1 MKMKQV
7 SKSIKEMQLA
17 LSNADS
23 KKGMLDW
30 KLTKAQAAI
39 ELYLYNFDREYFV
52 HVVVANRHNKTVAQQ
67 QKQNRAMDYIS
78 HWSIRYLEKELML
91 AKEITDLEDRRE
103 AVRELQQ
110 TLDGMQWSLA
120 HLGTD

>member
-1 MKMKQV
+1 MKIKQV

-30 KLTKAQAAI
+30 NLTKVQAAI
-39 ELYLYNFDREYFV
+39 QLYLYNFDREYFV
-52 HVVVANRHNKTVAQQ
+52 HVVTRDRRNETVAQE
-67 QKQNRAMDYIS
+67 KEQNRSKDYIS
-78 HWSIRYLEKELML
+78 HWSIRYLESEFIE
-91 AKEITDLEDRRE
+91 AREITDLEDRRT
-103 AVRELQQ
+103 VIGHLQQ
-110 TLDGMQWSLA
+110 TLDGMQWHLD